1 MIDGVVLTVVGM
13 LTVFLFLVLLVV
25 SMVVLR
31 VVVEKW
37 FPERTSG
44 DDRIAAIAI
53 AAVRQ
58 FEQAMG
64 RGKR

>member
-31 VVVEKW
+31 AVVDKW
-37 FPERTSG
+37 FPERVGG
-44 DDRIAAIAI
+44 DDRIAAIAV

-58 FEQAMG
+58 FEQAKG
-64 RGKR
+64 QGKR